1 MGEGGEDGPARGP
14 GRPGTSVVPPG
25 AAAAGP
31 SASPRAGRVAL
42 LDCEDSPCLGGCS
55 TYHDALRWDQAGEWQ
70 HFRCWKG
77 EFPDQADI
85 ASGAVYAV
93 VVTGS
98 HHSVNDSERNPWM
111 LRLFEFLRF
120 CIARGDVGVFGVCF
134 GHQAIARALGSR
146 VGANASGRY
155 RLGVEEVTPAPAL
168 LSHPDFQKARSMF
181 RPSGLSEGEPLRL
194 LESHG
199 ECVETLPEGATLLA
213 SSTHAPV
220 EIFSVGDTVLS
231 VQCHPEIDMA
241 RIREK
246 TLPCLM
252 KMGRIADDEAEA
264 IRAELSGTVDHNF
277 LRFMAPAFLHHNS
290 KKQRSRS
297 SSVEAGVPPT
307 LAEDVVA
314 QKIEQLSVE
323 MFENVGAAIRGEF
336 TPAILEYQLL
346 AKMNK
351 VASDNYQNMADFA
364 QGVAVFV
371 ESLKAKHTEL
381 LPAVERID
389 EMESEVAQMEAIV
402 QQIDNF
408 SKSLE
413 SRVNRVIVGA

>member
-1 MGEGGEDGPARGP
+1 MRAGGAEGSRDPAIPGP
-14 GRPGTSVVPPG
+14 S
-25 AAAAGP
+25 AGP
-31 SASPRAGRVAL
+31 SAAARVGRVAL
-42 LDCEDSPCLGGCS
+42 LDCEDAPCLGGS
-55 TYHDALRWDQAGEWQ
+55 KTYHDALRWDQAGEWQ
-70 HFRCWKG
+70 HFRCWEG
-77 EFPDQADI
+77 EFPDEAEI

-98 HHSVNDSERNPWM
+98 HHSVNDSDRNPWM
-111 LRLFEFLRF
+111 VRLFEFLRY

-146 VGANASGRY
+146 VVPNASGRY
-155 RLGVEEVTPAPAL
+155 RLGVEEVAPAPAL
-168 LSHPDFQKARSMF
+168 LAHPDFQKARSMF
-181 RPSGLSEGEPLRL
+181 RPSGLRGDEPLRL

-199 ECVETLPEGATLLA
+199 ECVESLPEGATLLA
-213 SSTHAPV
+213 SSPHAPV

-252 KMGRIADDEAEA
+252 KMGRIAEDEAEA
-264 IRAELSGTVDHNF
+264 IRAELAGTVDHNF

-297 SSVEAGVPPT
+297 SSVEAGAPPT
-307 LAEDVVA
+307 LADDAVA
-314 QKIEQLSVE
+314 KRIEQLSVE
-323 MFENVGAAIRGEF
+323 MFENVGEAIRGEF

-351 VASDNYQNMADFA
+351 VASDNFQNMADFA

-389 EMESEVAQMEAIV
+389 EMESEVSQMEAIV
-402 QQIDNF
+402 KQIDTF

-413 SRVNRVIVGA
+413 SRVNRVIASS

>member
-1 MGEGGEDGPARGP
+1 M
-14 GRPGTSVVPPG
+14 
-25 AAAAGP
+25 
-31 SASPRAGRVAL
+31 GRVAL
-42 LDCEDSPCLGGCS
+42 LDCEDSPCLGGS
-55 TYHDALRWDQAGEWQ
+55 QTYRDALRWDQAGEWQ
-70 HFRCWKG
+70 HFRCWEG
-77 EFPDQADI
+77 EFPDEADL

-98 HHSVNDSERNPWM
+98 HHSVNDSDRHPWM
-111 LRLFEFLRF
+111 VRLFEFLRH

-146 VGANASGRY
+146 VVPNASGRY
-155 RLGVEEVTPAPAL
+155 RLGVEEVVPAPAL
-168 LSHPDFQKARSMF
+168 LAHPDFQKARSMF
-181 RPSGLSEGEPLRL
+181 RPAGLRDDAPLRL

-199 ECVETLPEGATLLA
+199 ECVESLPEGATLLA
-213 SSTHAPV
+213 SSPHAPV
-220 EIFSVGDTVLS
+220 EMFSVGDTILA
-231 VQCHPEIDMA
+231 VQCHPEIDIA

-246 TLPCLM
+246 TLPCLI
-252 KMGRIADDEAEA
+252 KMGRIAEDEAEA
-264 IRAELSGTVDHNF
+264 IRAELAGAVDHNF

-297 SSVEAGVPPT
+297 SSVETT
-307 LAEDVVA
+307 LADDAVA
-314 QKIEQLSVE
+314 KRIERLSVE
-323 MFENVGAAIRGEF
+323 MFENVGEAIRGEF

-402 QQIDNF
+402 QQIDTF

-413 SRVNRVIVGA
+413 SRVNRVIASS